1 MLQKRGVSLR
11 IEDPFCLSDPLDFLN
26 SSNGNLNRSQNSGY
40 RLHFLEYLLENDICI
55 WL

>member
-26 SSNGNLNRSQNSGY
+26 SSNGNRSQNSGY